1 VPPVAPRIHV
11 VKGGDPVI
19 TFLVP
24 VGRLIKAMDIKA
36 DINKPASAAIHAPAA
51 A

>member
-1 VPPVAPRIHV
+1 V

-19 TFLVP
+19 TCLAP
-24 VGRLIKAMDIKA
+24 DGRLIKATDIKA
-36 DINKPASAAIHAPAA
+36 DISKPVNAAIHAPAA